1 MWHNTCVHHIVHI
14 SSTVRTDQSV
24 FGSKKQRDLSSMSL
38 TAFVRKTLRTVVGGE
53 SCAENFVFNALWYA
67 VQMMILSYRFLLSQ
81 GVWSPSRQARKWAL
95 FYFFTSCLDRRW
107 GTEGR
112 YRDPTIETMSS
123 SLHYQD
129 TFVNKSLTLCLTVQC
144 NKCVL

>member
-1 MWHNTCVHHIVHI
+1 MHAPHRAHFQHGEDRPERVWPQKAERPQQHESDCVCA
-14 SSTVRTDQSV
+14 Q
-24 FGSKKQRDLSSMSL
+24 
-38 TAFVRKTLRTVVGGE
+38 KTLRTVVGGE

-123 SLHYQD
+123 SLHYQN
-129 TFVNKSLTLCLTVQC
+129 TFVKKSLTLCLTVQC